1 MQRKVYGMAEKD
13 ITEKALE
20 SYNDVFADIAN
31 VLLFQGER
39 VIQPEDLEERQPRSF
54 YKAAGKVREME
65 RDVAK
70 VWKNGK
76 IRIAFVGY
84 ENQTTADPDMPL
96 RIMGYDGAEYRAQ
109 LTKEE
114 DRRHPVVTLV
124 LYFGYTKRWDM
135 PKNLLGRLDVP
146 QKLKPFVSDYKIN
159 VFEIAYLSREQVN
172 LFQSDFRVVADYF
185 VQMREN
191 GSYQPG
197 SQELKHIQETLQLLS
212 VMTGD
217 HRYEEAYNNF
227 RETERRPNN
236 MSEFLDSIE
245 QRGYLHGTQDG
256 VKRGRAEREAQ
267 IILNMYKNRIPMRQ
281 IAASVERSVDEIKE
295 VIEGKKTLL
304 S

>member
-1 MQRKVYGMAEKD
+1 MQRKGYSMAEKD
-13 ITEKALE
+13 ITEKVLE